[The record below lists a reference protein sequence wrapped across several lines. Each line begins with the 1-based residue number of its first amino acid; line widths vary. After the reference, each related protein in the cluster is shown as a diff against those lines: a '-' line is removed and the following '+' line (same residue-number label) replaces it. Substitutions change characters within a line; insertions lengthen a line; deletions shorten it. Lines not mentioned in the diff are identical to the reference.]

1 MFYKTHRLC
10 LVFTIMQLPLT
21 VISKMRTDIDYLD
34 IKERSYV
41 NQYDKHIEIVER
53 RRKLYE

>member
-21 VISKMRTDIDYLD
+21 VLSKMRTDIDYLD
-34 IKERSYV
+34 IKENSYV
-41 NQYDKHIEIVER
+41 NQYDK
-53 RRKLYE
+53 Y